1 MEALKAKTAKDAK
14 EAAKVAVGNI
24 AAKELE
30 SSEKQI
36 KSSSFSPDTKAGI
49 KKQVY
54 NAVQEERT
62 RAEAEREKVTEDR
75 VAAEAMRTVT
85 NEKAFEAMEA
95 MEELVKREAAREVTA
110 VAEAKTSGEWARAF
124 KSLEDKAIN
133 IASIHATD
141 ETKAWIEASRVTVA
155 DIEAKLP
162 PDVVP
167 PAKDVAQKMV
177 EATTAEARWRLMSN
191 EPSGTMMRSERAAA
205 IKAVVHLGLLEWWMG
220 EELRWAEILLKRMA
234 VAAEK
239 GWNPKDWK

>member
-1 MEALKAKTAKDAK
+1 MASAAEADATKDAAKDA
-14 EAAKVAVGNI
+14 AKWMVVNI
-24 AAKELE
+24 ATKELE

-54 NAVQEERT
+54 NMVQEEREKSV
-62 RAEAEREKVTEDR
+62 AEWEKVTEDR
-75 VAAEAMRTVT
+75 VAKAVEWTNEEAMATV
-85 NEKAFEAMEA
+85 
-95 MEELVKREAAREVTA
+95 EEWVMREAAREVTA
-110 VAEAKTSGEWARAF
+110 VAKAKTSGEWARAF

-167 PAKDVAQKMV
+167 PAKAVAQKMV
-177 EATTAEARWRLMSN
+177 KATASAVKWRLMSN
-191 EPSGTMMRSERAAA
+191 APSGTMMRPARAAA
-205 IKAVVHLGLLEWWMG
+205 IKAIVHLKLLEWMA
-220 EELRWAEILLKRMA
+220 EELRWAEILLKNMA
-234 VAAEK
+234 IAVGK
-239 GWNPKDWK
+239 GWNPNDWK